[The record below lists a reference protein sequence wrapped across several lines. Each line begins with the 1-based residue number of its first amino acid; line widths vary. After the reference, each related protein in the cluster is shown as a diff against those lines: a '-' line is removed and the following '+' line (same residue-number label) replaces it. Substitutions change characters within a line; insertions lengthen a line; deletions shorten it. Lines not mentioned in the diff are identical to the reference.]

1 MPNLL
6 ADLTIRLKDNN
17 KLAIAGILIISD
29 FISISFSANDPSSS
43 SSSASEDKTTWK
55 DFIALKAVNVTYVK
69 DTVA

>member
-29 FISISFSANDPSSS
+29 FISITFSAITAFQFRFP
-43 SSSASEDKTTWK
+43 DKNLEVDSKPT
-55 DFIALKAVNVTYVK
+55 IAQF
-69 DTVA
+69 DSQWDI